1 MSGIKIITAG
11 ESHGQALVGI
21 VEGLP
26 SNMPLSQDDIDKEL
40 MRRQMG
46 YGRGGR
52 MAIETDK
59 AEILTGVRW
68 GKTLGSPIAIEI
80 SNRDS
85 ANWVKGMSI
94 SSEHEGA
101 IAAVTRP
108 RPGHADLAGAA
119 KYGFKDIRNILERA
133 SARETTT
140 RVALGAVC
148 KRFLQEFEI
157 FIGSFVTSIG
167 DVQSS
172 AQPQVAESGELIEL
186 FKMAEADV
194 SKGDNRTVR
203 TPYSLDSEKM
213 ISAIGDA
220 MAAGDTL
227 GGTFVVFAANVPV
240 GLGSHIQWDKKLD
253 GRLAQAIMS
262 IQAVKGVELGM
273 GFNAATLN
281 GSQVMDEIFYD
292 KPKTPHFGFY
302 RKTNNMGGIEG
313 GMSNGM
319 PIVLRAAMKPIPTL
333 RKKPLKSVD
342 LLTKSAI
349 EAAYERSDVC
359 AVPSCSVIAEAMMA
373 VVLADAF
380 LDKFGGDA
388 IDETKANYYNYMK
401 YLSGI

>member
-1 MSGIKIITAG
+1 MKIITAG

-26 SNMPLSQDDIDKEL
+26 SNMPLSQDDIDIEL
-40 MRRQMG
+40 RRRQMG

-52 MAIETDK
+52 MAIETDT

-68 GKTLGSPIAIEI
+68 GKTLGSPVAIKI
-80 SNRDS
+80 MNKDW
-85 ANWVKGMSI
+85 ANWSKGMSI

>member
-1 MSGIKIITAG
+1 MKIITAG

-26 SNMPLSQDDIDKEL
+26 SNMPLSQEDIDKEL
-40 MRRQMG
+40 VRRQMG

-59 AEILTGVRW
+59 AEILSGVRW
-68 GKTLGSPIAIEI
+68 GKTLGSPIAIKI
-80 SNRDS
+80 TNKDW
-85 ANWVKGMSI
+85 ANWSKGMSL
-94 SSEHEGA
+94 SSEDEGS
-101 IAAVTRP
+101 IDVVTRP
-108 RPGHADLAGAA
+108 RPGHADLAGVA
-119 KYGFKDIRNILERA
+119 KYNFKDIRNILERA

-148 KRFLQEFEI
+148 KRFLQEFDI

-167 DVQSS
+167 NVQIGTLPN
-172 AQPQVAESGELIEL
+172 ALEGGELIKL
-186 FKMAEADV
+186 SKMAEEPDL
-194 SKGDNRTVR
+194 DNFIVR
-203 TPYSLDSEKM
+203 TPYEHDKRKM
-213 ISAIGDA
+213 INAIGEA
-220 MAAGDTL
+220 ICTGDTL
-227 GGTFVVFAANVPV
+227 GGTFIVFSTNVPV

-262 IQAVKGVELGM
+262 IQAVKGVETGI
-273 GFNAATLN
+273 GFHAATLN
-281 GSQVMDEIFYD
+281 GSQVMDEIFYE
-292 KPKTPHFGFY
+292 KPKTPQFGFY

-342 LLTKSAI
+342 LLSKTAI

-359 AVPSCSVIAEAMMA
+359 AVPSCSVIAEAMTA
-373 VVLADAF
+373 VVLADVF

-388 IDETKANYYNYMK
+388 IDETKANYYNYMR
-401 YLSGI
+401 YLSDI

>member
-1 MSGIKIITAG
+1 MKIITAG

-101 IAAVTRP
+101 IAPVTRP

-148 KRFLQEFEI
+148 KKFLNEFNI
-157 FIGSFVTSIG
+157 AIGSFVTSIG
-167 DVQSS
+167 DVQSTV
-172 AQPQVAESGELIEL
+172 QPQVAARGELLEL

-203 TPYSLDSEKM
+203 TPYAQDSEKM

-240 GLGSHIQWDKKLD
+240 GLGSHIQWDRKLD

-273 GFNAATLN
+273 GFNAAALN